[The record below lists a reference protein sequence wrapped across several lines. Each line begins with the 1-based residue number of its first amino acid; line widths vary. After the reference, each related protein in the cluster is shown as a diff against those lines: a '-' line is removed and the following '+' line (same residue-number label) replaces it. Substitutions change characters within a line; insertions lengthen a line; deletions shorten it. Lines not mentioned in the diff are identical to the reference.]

1 MNQQTIYIFL
11 GIAALVGLT
20 GGSIISLLCRVLK
33 EPLGLSSRTA
43 KPAKPAKPGRTAK
56 EWRAKK
62 QQQKPTSWGMLSLQH
77 DSGYSSANRSSD
89 VKESRR
95 GRSARTLLSS
105 TIMEEMDSD
114 Y

>member
-11 GIAALVGLT
+11 GTAALVGLT
-20 GGSIISLLCRVLK
+20 GGLLISLLYRVLK

-43 KPAKPAKPGRTAK
+43 KPAKPGRTAK

-62 QQQKPTSWGMLSLQH
+62 KQQKPTSWGMLSLQH
-77 DSGYSSANRSSD
+77 DSGYSSANRSND

-95 GRSARTLLSS
+95 GRSAWTLLSS